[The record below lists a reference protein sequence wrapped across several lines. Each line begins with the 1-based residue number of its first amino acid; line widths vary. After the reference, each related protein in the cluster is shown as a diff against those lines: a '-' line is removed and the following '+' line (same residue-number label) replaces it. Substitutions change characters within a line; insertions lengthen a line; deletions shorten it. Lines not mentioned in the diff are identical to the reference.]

1 MDTTAQ
7 IVLSNI
13 HIEFTKIILNPVEN
27 IDLYNIEVEALLKKI
42 AVFHKLIA
50 AKKQHTLTPIDN
62 NVDYVV

>member
-1 MDTTAQ
+1 MDTKAQ

-13 HIEFTKIILNPVEN
+13 HMDFTKLVLNPVEN
-27 IDLYNIEVEALLKKI
+27 ADLYNIELDALLKKI

-50 AKKQHTLTPIDN
+50 AKKQQTLTPNYN